1 MLPAALLGVAVE
13 RLVDRADWM
22 ARQCGRDTP
31 TARNPGLALGAILGE
46 AALAGRDKLTILADD
61 SVSALPNWIEQIVA
75 ESSGKNGKGILP
87 VPLEPL
93 DMPELYGDD
102 RLFVYLRQNGE
113 FDNGV
118 TALRAAG
125 HPVIRLPV
133 LDAYEAGAE
142 FVRWEFAVA
151 TACHIIGVNA
161 FDQPDVQE
169 SKDRTKAKIA
179 EYRSN
184 GKLTDGDLL
193 ELKDGRVTFDN
204 LLEDA
209 KPGDYFAINAYLPR
223 TPEMIHALQRLRV
236 AIREITKCTVAA
248 GFGPRFQHSTGQFHK
263 GGPNSGLFIQIVA
276 DADKDFQIPNEGMTF
291 GTLIRAQALGDYET
305 LVARQ
310 RRTLRLHVRRAED
323 IMSLV
328 EALSASL
335 ARKMILSA
343 HPAINN

>member
-1 MLPAALLGVAVE
+1 
-13 RLVDRADWM
+13 
-22 ARQCGRDTP
+22 
-31 TARNPGLALGAILGE
+31 LA
-46 AALAGRDKLTILADD
+46 
-61 SVSALPNWIEQIVA
+61 NWTEQIIA

-93 DMPELYGDD
+93 DMPDLYGDD
-102 RLFVYLRQNGE
+102 RLFVYLRQTGE
-113 FDNGV
+113 FDNGIE
-118 TALRAAG
+118 ALRAAG
-125 HPVIRLPV
+125 YPVIGLPV
-133 LDAYEAGAE
+133 LDAYDAGAE

-151 TACHIIGVNA
+151 TACHILGVNA

-179 EYRSN
+179 EYRST
-184 GKLTDGDLL
+184 GKLTDGNLV
-193 ELKDGRVTFDN
+193 EMKDGRIPFDA

-236 AIREITKCTVAA
+236 AIREITKCAVAA

-263 GGPNSGLFIQIVA
+263 GGPNTGLFIQFVA
-276 DADKDFQIPNEGMTF
+276 DAERNLQIPNEGMTF

-310 RRTLRLHVRRAED
+310 RRTLRLHLTRPED
-323 IMSLV
+323 IMSIV
-328 EALSASL
+328 NALSASIAMKNEL
-335 ARKMILSA
+335 VS
-343 HPAINN
+343 